1 MIVKDVISEVD
12 SGVNTHESCEVAEL
26 FSLKLISISIDTESE
41 LASNS
46 NAASLLKMSMHNEQ
60 TVSAHHI
67 PSHLIITD
75 HQSTKK
81 CSN

>member
-1 MIVKDVISEVD
+1 MIVKNIISEVD
-12 SGVNTHESCEVAEL
+12 SGANTHKSCEVAEL
-26 FSLKLISISIDTESE
+26 FSLKLISISTDTESE

-46 NAASLLKMSMHNEQ
+46 NAASLLKVSMHDEQ

-67 PSHLIITD
+67 PSYLIITD

-81 CSN
+81 CLN